1 MSEHL
6 LVSTADRIC
15 TLTLNRPEVLNA
27 LNYTVFKE
35 LQAVVEH
42 LAGGTADVGCVI
54 LRGNG
59 KAFSSGHDLK
69 DINAGSEGAHSEFEA
84 TVLESLASLPIPVI
98 AEVHGY
104 CFTGALELAL
114 ACDLIFVDE
123 NTKLADT
130 HSKWGLS
137 PVWGMTQRL
146 PRRIGAARAKDL
158 MFSSRL
164 VAAGEALVIGL
175 VDRVVPCGE
184 LQGHTLTYAQSV
196 VENSQH
202 SHRVSKQILES
213 TDGMRIHDG
222 LDYEY
227 TNSPGACSDMERRLA
242 AFQARSKVAV

>member
-35 LQAVVEH
+35 LQAAVER
-42 LAGGTADVGCVI
+42 LAGGTVDVGCVI

-69 DINAGSEGAHSEFEA
+69 DISAGSEGAHSEFEA
-84 TVLESLASLPIPVI
+84 TVLESLA
-98 AEVHGY
+98 
-104 CFTGALELAL
+104 
-114 ACDLIFVDE
+114 
-123 NTKLADT
+123 
-130 HSKWGLS
+130 
-137 PVWGMTQRL
+137 
-146 PRRIGAARAKDL
+146 
-158 MFSSRL
+158 
-164 VAAGEALVIGL
+164 IGL

-184 LQGHTLTYAQSV
+184 LQGDTLTYAQSV

-242 AFQARSKVAV
+242 AFQDKSKVAV